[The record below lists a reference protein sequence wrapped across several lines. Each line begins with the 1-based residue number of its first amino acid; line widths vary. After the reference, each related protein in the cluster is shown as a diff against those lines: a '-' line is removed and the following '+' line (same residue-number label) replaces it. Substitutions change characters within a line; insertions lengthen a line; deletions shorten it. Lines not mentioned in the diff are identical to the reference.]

1 MASNP
6 PTARAAG
13 SSRAPLYDVT
23 NRFNSESLQHLH
35 GQIKRRSHR
44 APEVAAILGED
55 PVSTVER
62 DAALRR
68 ATVATSARHGRDET
82 VYYRSTSEEAA
93 AAAAGLEGGLA
104 NNRQDTDGAFNS
116 RSSQGHKTHIGP
128 WQLGKDLGKGSTGM
142 VRLCRHRVTHELA
155 AVKIVSKNSS
165 RNVQA
170 GSIYALD
177 RWDKTLPEKMDG
189 EMRIPMA
196 IEREVAILKLT
207 QHPNIMKLY
216 DIWENRKEM

>member
-13 SSRAPLYDVT
+13 SGRVPLNDVT
-23 NRFNSESLQHLH
+23 NRLNSESLQHLH
-35 GQIKRRSHR
+35 DQIKRRSYR
-44 APEVAAILGED
+44 APEVAAILGEGS
-55 PVSTVER
+55 VSAVER

-68 ATVATSARHGRDET
+68 ATVATSARHVRDEP
-82 VYYRSTSEEAA
+82 VYYHSTSEEAA
-93 AAAAGLEGGLA
+93 AAAAELEGGPV
-104 NNRQDTDGAFNS
+104 NGQDTDGAFNS

-142 VRLCRHRVTHELA
+142 VRLCRHRITNELA

-165 RNVQA
+165 RIVQA
-170 GSIYALD
+170 GSIYGLD
-177 RWDKTLPEKMDG
+177 HWDKNLPEKMNG

>member
-1 MASNP
+1 MASNTR
-6 PTARAAG
+6 TAWATG
-13 SSRAPLYDVT
+13 SSRTPLHDVT
-23 NRFNSESLQHLH
+23 NRLNSESLQHLH
-35 GQIKRRSHR
+35 DQTKRRSYR
-44 APEVAAILGED
+44 APEVAAILGEG
-55 PVSTVER
+55 PVSALER

-68 ATVATSARHGRDET
+68 ATVATSARHGRDEP
-82 VYYRSTSEEAA
+82 VYYNSTSEEAA
-93 AAAAGLEGGLA
+93 AAAAEPDEGPA
-104 NNRQDTDGAFNS
+104 NGKNTDGAFNS
-116 RSSQGHKTHIGP
+116 RSPQGHKTHIGP

-142 VRLCRHRVTHELA
+142 VRLCRHRVSNELA

-165 RNVQA
+165 RIIQA

-177 RWDKTLPEKMDG
+177 RWDKTLPEQMNG